1 MMQKNEKVQRALCL
15 SLLSENSDFSAFK
28 QIVQSSRRRNGQLA
42 LTGVL
47 VFDGERFCHLI
58 EGPEPGFRE
67 VMQRIEDDPRHTRLT
82 LLHPPAEAS
91 SRLLFTW
98 RSGYCSPDDLDQ
110 FSGPDALSGD
120 AALMAFLAVLTRC
133 DLAG

>member
-1 MMQKNEKVQRALCL
+1 MQKNEKVQRVLCL

-28 QIVQSSRRRNGQLA
+28 QIVQSARRRNGQLG

-47 VFDGERFCHLI
+47 VFDGERFCHLL
-58 EGPEPGFRE
+58 EGPAGAFEE
-67 VMQRIEDDPRHTRLT
+67 VMQRIAADSRHHRLT
-82 LLHPPAEAS
+82 MLHAPAEVS

-98 RSGYCSPDDLDQ
+98 RSGYCSPDDLEQ
-110 FSGPDALSGD
+110 FIGGDALSGD

>member
-1 MMQKNEKVQRALCL
+1 MQKNEKVQRSLCL

-28 QIVQSSRRRNGQLA
+28 QIVQSSRRRNGQLG

-47 VFDGERFCHLI
+47 VFDGERFCHLL
-58 EGPEPGFRE
+58 EGPATAFDE
-67 VMQRIEDDPRHTRLT
+67 VMQRIAGDPRHTELT
-82 LLHPPAEAS
+82 MLYPSTPAS

-110 FSGPDALSGD
+110 FVGSAALTGD
-120 AALMAFLAVLTRC
+120 EALMAFLAVLTRC

>member
-1 MMQKNEKVQRALCL
+1 MQKNEKVKRALCL

-28 QIVQSSRRRNGQLA
+28 RIVHSARRRNGQLG

-58 EGPEPGFRE
+58 EGPEQAFAD
-67 VMQRIEDDPRHTRLT
+67 VMQRIASDARHTGLT
-82 LLHPPAEAS
+82 MLQAPIDAT

-110 FSGPDALSGD
+110 FNAPGALAGD
-120 AALMAFLAVLTRC
+120 AAVMAFLAVLTRC

>member
-1 MMQKNEKVQRALCL
+1 MQKNEKVQRSLCL

-28 QIVQSSRRRNGQLA
+28 QIVQSARRHNGRLGV
-42 LTGVL
+42 TGVL

-58 EGPEPGFRE
+58 EGPEPAFDE
-67 VMQRIEDDPRHTRLT
+67 VMQRITADARHTQLT
-82 LLHPPAEAS
+82 MLLPPTEAP

>member
-1 MMQKNEKVQRALCL
+1 MMQKNERIQRVLCL

-28 QIVQSSRRRNGQLA
+28 QIVQSARRRNGQLG

-47 VFDGERFCHLI
+47 VFDGERFCHLL
-58 EGPEPGFRE
+58 EGPEPAFAE
-67 VMQRIEDDPRHTRLT
+67 VMQRIEADPRHGQLVT
-82 LLHPPAEAS
+82 LHPPAQAS

-98 RSGYCSPDDLDQ
+98 RSGDCSPDDLEQ
-110 FSGPDALSGD
+110 FCGGDALSGD